1 MTKKDESEWKTRKKR
16 IDPKLDAA
24 GWKLPR
30 SGIRPLHQPFRS
42 EEEET
47 DHGPADYALW
57 LDNAVVG
64 VVEAKRLTVGPQN
77 VLTQAERYA
86 KGLRRPKH
94 RFGEYGCPFLY
105 STNGE
110 VLWFH
115 DVRHPLN
122 RSRRVARFHTTNALK
137 ELLSR
142 DFESACEA
150 ALRLPHDH
158 PRLRPYQ
165 RDANEAVEKAIAERK
180 RNLLVAMAT
189 GTGKTFTLVNQIYRL
204 MKTGIARR
212 VLFLV
217 DRRALA
223 AQAVRAFSAFE
234 AEPGQKFD
242 QIYEVY
248 SSRFQAEDFGEEDK
262 FDPKVLP
269 QKYLTDPQP
278 GHAFVYVATIQRM
291 AINVLGRQ
299 AVFGLGDEPIDEDA
313 APLDIPI
320 HAFDVI
326 VADECHRG
334 YTSQEISTWRSTLD
348 HFDAIKIGLTAT
360 PASHTTAY
368 FTQKVFEYPYER
380 AVREGYLVDYDVIR
394 VRSDVRMNGLFLRE
408 GENVEIVDTQTGLSK
423 MDQLEDERAFAT
435 SELEAK
441 ITAPESN
448 RKIIEELKKYTDEHE
463 RQFRRFPKTLVFAVN
478 DLPHTSHA
486 DQIVDLAREVY
497 NRGDAFVE
505 KITGKVDRPLQK
517 IREFRN
523 RPSPGIAVTVD
534 LLTTGVDIPDLEFI
548 VFLRPVKSRILF
560 EQMLGRGTRKGEKY
574 PNKDHFTVVDCFDG
588 TLLAYFKNSTGITKE
603 EPAAPTRTL
612 QEIVADI
619 WTNRDRDYNIGCLVK
634 RLQRVDKSMSAEARE
649 SFAAYVPDGDLARY
663 ARGLS
668 QALHRDFVGT
678 MALLKN
684 PDFQT
689 LLVTYPRPERSFL
702 KAIEQTDNVSSVL
715 VFRDLA
721 GTEYKPE
728 DYLKVF
734 AQFVRENEAHIE
746 AVQVLLDRP
755 RDWNASALKELR
767 QKLAGSRYGFTPD
780 KLQKAH
786 EARYKK
792 PLVDVISMVKHAA
805 KEEEPLF
812 TAAERVERAVKTVT
826 VGQTFTADQQKW
838 LDRIK
843 EVMLQ
848 NLSIDREDFEYQ
860 DALSGAGGWGAAKK
874 LFGDKT
880 LVNLLHRLNEAI
892 AA

>member
-1 MTKKDESEWKTRKKR
+1 MTKKDESEWKTRKRR

-30 SGIRPLHQPFRS
+30 GGIRPLHQPFRS

-291 AINVLGRQ
+291 AVNVLGRQ
-299 AVFGLGDEPIDEDA
+299 AVFGLGDEPIEEDA

-486 DQIVDLAREVY
+486 DQIVELAREVY

-634 RLQRVDKSMSAEARE
+634 RLQRVDKSMSAEARDA
-649 SFAAYVPDGDLARY
+649 FAAYVPDGDLARY

-755 RDWNASALKELR
+755 RDWSASALKELR

-812 TAAERVERAVKTVT
+812 TAAERVERAFKMVT
-826 VGQTFTADQQKW
+826 AGQTFTADQQKW

>member
-30 SGIRPLHQPFRS
+30 GGIRPLHQPFRS

-291 AINVLGRQ
+291 AVNVLGRQ
-299 AVFGLGDEPIDEDA
+299 AVFGLGDEPIEEDA

-380 AVREGYLVDYDVIR
+380 AVREGYLVDYDVVR
-394 VRSDVRMNGLFLRE
+394 LRSDVRMNGLFLRE

-486 DQIVDLAREVY
+486 DQIVELAREVY

-634 RLQRVDKSMSAEARE
+634 RLQRVDKSMSAEARDA
-649 SFAAYVPDGDLARY
+649 FAAYVPDGDLARY

-755 RDWNASALKELR
+755 RDWSASALKELR

-812 TAAERVERAVKTVT
+812 TAAERVERAFKMVT
-826 VGQTFTADQQKW
+826 AGQTFTADQQKW

>member
-1 MTKKDESEWKTRKKR
+1 MASGESEWRTRKKR

-24 GWKLPR
+24 GWSARR
-30 SGIRPLHQPFRS
+30 SVAAASVPSRT

-47 DHGPADYALW
+47 DNGPADYALW
-57 LDNAVVG
+57 LDDAVVG
-64 VVEAKRLTVGPQN
+64 VVEAKKLTVGPQN
-77 VLTQAERYA
+77 VLTQAQRYA
-86 KGLRRPKH
+86 RGLRNPTH
-94 RFGEYGCPFLY
+94 RFDEYGCPFLY

-110 VLWFH
+110 VLWFQ

-122 RSRRVARFHTTNALK
+122 RSRPVANFHTPNALR
-137 ELLSR
+137 EALSR
-142 DFESACEA
+142 DFDGACDA
-150 ALRLPHDH
+150 AAGLPHDH
-158 PRLRPYQ
+158 PRLRQYQ
-165 RDANEAVEKAIAERK
+165 KDANAAVERAIADRK

-204 MKTGIARR
+204 MKSGIAKR

-223 AQAVRAFSAFE
+223 AQAVRAFSAFD

-242 QIYEVY
+242 QVYEVY
-248 SSRFQAEDFGEEDK
+248 SSRFQTEDFGEEEK

-269 QKYLTDPQP
+269 QRYLTDPQP

-299 AVFGLGDEPIDEDA
+299 AIFGLGDEPIEDDA

-380 AVREGYLVDYDVIR
+380 AVQEGHLVDYDVVR
-394 VRSDVRMNGLFLRE
+394 VHSDARMNGLFLHE
-408 GENVEIVDTQTGLSK
+408 GENVEVVDTQTGLSK

-435 SELEAK
+435 TELEQK
-441 ITAPESN
+441 ITSPDSN
-448 RKIIEELKKYTDEHE
+448 SKIIAELKKYTDDHE
-463 RQFRRFPKTLVFAVN
+463 RQLGRFPKTLVFAVN
-478 DLPHTSHA
+478 DLPHVSHA
-486 DQIVDLAREVY
+486 DQLVKLARETY

-505 KITGKVDRPLQK
+505 KITGRVDRPLQR

-523 RPSPGIAVTVD
+523 RPNPGIAVTVD
-534 LLTTGVDIPDLEFI
+534 LLTTGVDIPDLEYI

-560 EQMLGRGTRKGEKY
+560 EQMIGRGTRKGEKY
-574 PNKDHFTVVDCFDG
+574 PSKDHFTVFDCFDG
-588 TLLAYFKNSTGITKE
+588 TLLAYFRNSTGITKE
-603 EPAAPTRTL
+603 EPTPPARTVK
-612 QEIVADI
+612 EIVEDI
-619 WTNRDRDYNIGCLVK
+619 WANRDRDYNVGCLVK
-634 RLQRVDKSMSAEARE
+634 RLQRIDKAMSAQARE
-649 SFAAYVPDGDLARY
+649 AFAAFVPNGDLARY
-663 ARGLS
+663 ARGLKA
-668 QALHRDFVGT
+668 ALGQDFVGN
-678 MALLKN
+678 MALLRN
-684 PDFQT
+684 QDFQE
-689 LLVTYPRPERSFL
+689 LLVNYPRPERTYL

-715 VFRDLA
+715 VFRDVA
-721 GTEYKPE
+721 GAEYKPE
-728 DYLKVF
+728 DYLTAF
-734 AQFVRENEAHIE
+734 SRFVRENEAHIE

-755 RDWNASALKELR
+755 RDWSAGALKELR

-786 EARYKK
+786 EVRYRKA
-792 PLVDVISMVKHAA
+792 LVDVISMVKHAA
-805 KEEEPLF
+805 REAEPLL
-812 TAAERVERAVKTVT
+812 TAPERVARAFEVVT
-826 VGQTFTADQQKW
+826 AGQTFTPDQQKW
-838 LDRIK
+838 LDRIR

-848 NLSIDREDFEYQ
+848 NLSIDREDFDYQ
-860 DALSGAGGWGAAKK
+860 DALAAPGGWGAAKR
-874 LFGDKT
+874 LFGDQ
-880 LVNLLHRLNEAI
+880 VLLDLILRLNEAI